1 MKKLASVMV
10 VVLALVAM
18 LTVLVSPCISAEV
31 IKPTKSNTGSV
42 GTTSRVWGYG
52 YFGILPGFRV
62 EVASK
67 DWATATGDW
76 ELSTT
81 EQRARI
87 VYCYNTGGT
96 GSTITAPS
104 EVGRIYTVYNNSGYA
119 VTIKKSGG
127 SGVSINNGVAA
138 TVVYFQ
144 TNGSTDYHLVAS
156 AAF

>member
-1 MKKLASVMV
+1 MKRKWAVMTMVVMV
-10 VVLALVAM
+10 VLMM
-18 LTVLVSPCISAEV
+18 LTTVCFSAET
-31 IKPTKSNTGSV
+31 IKPTKSKTGSV
-42 GTTSRVWGYG
+42 GTSSRIWNYG
-52 YFGILPGFRV
+52 FFNILPGFRV

-76 ELSTT
+76 ALSTT

-87 VYCYNTGGT
+87 IYAYNTGGT

-104 EVGRIYTVYNNSGYA
+104 EVGRVYTVYNNSGYA
-119 VTIKKSGG
+119 ITILKSGG

-138 TVVYFQ
+138 TVAYFQ
-144 TNGSTDYHLVAS
+144 TNGSTDYHLIAS